1 MKLGKP
7 NEGTLLVFTIVLGF
21 GISAEGQLRLIVG
34 SVKERLQ
41 VRRLLADL

>member
-7 NEGTLLVFTIVLGF
+7 DEDTLLIFTIVLGF
-21 GISAEGQLRLIVG
+21 GISTEGQLRLIVG
-34 SVKERLQ
+34 SVKERLE